1 MSTDSII
8 SIQELLKGRGRN
20 KEFDQADPK
29 RIKLFNHSRDV
40 ANDSI
45 ISNDYKGVSIYTL
58 YHENYAKFLEWQSEQ
73 SSKTMKDTD
82 FIVVFLAE
90 GNYESRFIGVFKNCG
105 ISHPTVNGCFFY
117 DLKEVSGFEIL
128 KETVVIHYGIG
139 RQRFDQWWK
148 NTKEVVRIEQKIND
162 SGVPVFKRYEDVVLS
177 YKQLKTVVKDKDWQ
191 SKLNCLNCVYVI
203 LDKKNG
209 KQYVGVTYKDIV
221 QGKCK
226 NTKNGILS
234 RWTEYAD
241 SGHGN
246 DQKLVDLLNKEGIAY
261 AEKNFQWSIL
271 ETLPL
276 NVTPKVAIDREK
288 LYKEKLGTR
297 EHGYNGN

>member
-1 MSTDSII
+1 MSTNSII

-29 RIKLFNHSRDV
+29 RIKFFNHSGV
-40 ANDSI
+40 VGNSI
-45 ISNDYKGVSIYTL
+45 ISNDYDGCPIYKL
-58 YHENYAKFLEWQSEQ
+58 YRENYAKFLEWQSEQ
-73 SSKTMKDTD
+73 YPKTMKNTD
-82 FIVVFLAE
+82 FIVVFLSE
-90 GNYESRFIGVFKNCG
+90 ENCESRYIGVFKNCG
-105 ISHPTVNGCFFY
+105 ELHPTPNGGIFY
-117 DLKEVSGFEIL
+117 DLKEISGFEIL
-128 KETVVIHYGIG
+128 KERVVIHYGIG
-139 RQRFDQWWK
+139 RQRFDQGWH
-148 NTKEVVRIEQKIND
+148 NIKEVIRIEQKTND
-162 SGVPVFKRYEDVVLS
+162 SEVPVFKRYEDVVLS
-177 YKQLKTVVKDKDWQ
+177 YKQLNTVVKDKEWQ

-209 KQYVGVTYKDIV
+209 KQYVGVTYKDV
-221 QGKCK
+221 
-226 NTKNGILS
+226 NTSKKNGILN

-246 DQKLVDLLNKEGIAY
+246 NKKIVELIKKEGIAY

-276 NVTPKVAIDREK
+276 NVTQKVAIDRET

-297 EHGYNGN
+297 EHGYNEN